1 MIEVKAGKHMMIPFP
16 LEEMDWWQQPQP
28 TAEELRLSGGLLVED
43 WPHAR
48 QVMRLS
54 VMLFHATEALHQL
67 DADALR
73 LLERAAF
80 LHNTGMM
87 IEVRRHHKH
96 SFRLISETPLPDFTE
111 EERHEIACIAR
122 YHRRALPSLSHEEFA
137 TLSRSARKRVSAL
150 AALVRIAD
158 ALDWSHDGRVQR
170 LSATEELC
178 DDRTW
183 TVFLWVRPLADLDDE
198 LEHAYA
204 KADLFEKVFK
214 RKLQFLMQRQVSVD
228 S

>member
-16 LEEMDWWQQPQP
+16 VEEMDWWQQPQP

-54 VMLFHATEALHQL
+54 VMLFHATEPLHQL

-96 SFRLISETPLPDFTE
+96 SFRLISETPLPDFTD

-122 YHRRALPSLSHEEFA
+122 YHRRALPSMSHEEYA
-137 TLSRSARKRVSAL
+137 VLSRAARKRVSAL
-150 AALVRIAD
+150 AALLRIAD
-158 ALDWSHDGRVQR
+158 ALDYSHDGCVLR
-170 LSATEELC
+170 LAVEPELC
-178 DDRTW
+178 DKTNW
-183 TVFLWVRPLADLDDE
+183 TISLWVRPLADLDDE
-198 LEHAYA
+198 LEHANE
-204 KADLFEKVFK
+204 KADLFEKAFK
-214 RKLQFLMQRQVSVD
+214 RKLHFLIQD
-228 S
+228 